1 MELDLVSISSS
12 DDEEEI
18 VPSFATRSGPSLQ
31 QQLESAKRQNDKLRE
46 RIEELMMTQPKQTFT
61 MDPVVEEF
69 MNKFSQ
75 DYRKAGRPEPTFRD
89 VIRNYNVMTERL
101 KEREKEFADRE
112 QELMLQIQAQREKI
126 LKLAKPK
133 SKPKPTTGSTQQ
145 EKLREKIAQEEQTI
159 ANYKKDMK
167 KSSDLDFIKQLKK
180 DIENAKVRLRN
191 AEKKLKELTT
201 DVPRVA
207 DLKTCVMCD
216 NIASFS
222 TDLYYCSSN
231 CMNEHCSK

>member
-1 MELDLVSISSS
+1 MEIDLVSISSS
-12 DDEEEI
+12 DDEEEV
-18 VPSFATRSGPSLQ
+18 VPKFATRSVPSLP
-31 QQLESAKRQNDKLRE
+31 QQLEAAKRENDRLRE

-69 MNKFSQ
+69 MNKMSAA
-75 DYRKAGRPEPTFRD
+75 YAKAGRPEPTFRD
-89 VIRNYNVMTERL
+89 VIRNYNEMTERL

-133 SKPKPTTGSTQQ
+133 SKPKPTTTGSAKQ
-145 EKLREKIAQEEQTI
+145 EKLSKKIAEEKKKI
-159 ANYKKDMK
+159 AEYTESKN
-167 KSSDLDFIKQLKK
+167 KSNDLEYIEDLKK
-180 DIENAKVRLRN
+180 EIQNAKVRLRN
-191 AEKKLKELTT
+191 AEKKLEQL
-201 DVPRVA
+201 PRVA
-207 DLKTCVMCD
+207 GLGTCVMCD
-216 NIASFS
+216 NIAYFS